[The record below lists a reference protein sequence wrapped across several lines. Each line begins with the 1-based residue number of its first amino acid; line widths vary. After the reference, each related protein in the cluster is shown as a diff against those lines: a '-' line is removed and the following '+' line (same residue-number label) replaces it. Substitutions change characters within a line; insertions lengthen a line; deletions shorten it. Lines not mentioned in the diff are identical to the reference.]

1 MTVGEA
7 LRRATDLAREGRS
20 EATAWDARILLAHA
34 LGHANPLALPPA
46 APLPDTLAA
55 RFEGLWSQRLAGV
68 PVQHLVGEW
77 DFFGRPFRVD
87 SRGLIPRPE
96 TEVLVL
102 QSIGAAPGALRI
114 LDLGTG
120 SGIVAI
126 TLLKELP
133 GARALALD
141 ASVQALALARENG
154 RRLGVASRLWLA
166 GSDWLSAI
174 EAPPFD
180 LVVSNPPYLA
190 RSESRG
196 LSRTVAEHDPELA
209 LYGGDDGLESIRQIL
224 DAVPRVL
231 SSGAPFLFE
240 IGFGQARDVERE
252 ARNRPAWRFNGI
264 AEDMAGIPRV
274 VRLTRA

>member
-1 MTVGEA
+1 MTVGDV
-7 LRRATDLAREGRS
+7 LRRATDLAREGGS
-20 EATAWDARILLAHA
+20 EATAWDARILLAHT
-34 LGHANPLALPPA
+34 LGHANPLALPPD
-46 APLPDTLAA
+46 APLTDALAA
-55 RFEGLWSQRLAGV
+55 RFEGLWSKRLSGV

-77 DFFGRPFRVD
+77 DFFGRPYRVD

-102 QSIGAAPGALRI
+102 QSIGAAPGARRI

-126 TLLKELP
+126 TLLKEMP
-133 GARALALD
+133 AARALALD

-154 RRLGVASRLWLA
+154 SRLGVSSRLWLA
-166 GSDWLSAI
+166 GSDWLTAI
-174 EAPPFD
+174 EAPLFD

-196 LSRTVAEHDPELA
+196 LSRTVADHDPELA
-209 LYGGDDGLESIRQIL
+209 LYGGDDGLESIRQLL

-231 SSGAPFLFE
+231 PSGAPFLFE

-252 ARNRPAWRFNGI
+252 TRNRPAWRFGGI
-264 AEDMAGIPRV
+264 AEDLAGIPRV

>member
-1 MTVGEA
+1 MTVGDA
-7 LRRATDLAREGRS
+7 LRRATDLARKVHS
-20 EATAWDARILLAHA
+20 EATAWDARILLAHT

-46 APLPDTLAA
+46 APLTEALAA
-55 RFEGLWSQRLAGV
+55 RFEGLWSKRLSGV

-77 DFFGRPFRVD
+77 DFFGRPYRVD

-102 QSIGAAPGALRI
+102 QSIGAAPGARRI

-126 TLLKELP
+126 TLLKEMP
-133 GARALALD
+133 AARALALD

-154 RRLGVASRLWLA
+154 SRLGVSSRLWLA
-166 GSDWLSAI
+166 GSDWLTAI
-174 EAPPFD
+174 EAPLFD

-196 LSRTVAEHDPELA
+196 LSRTVADHDPEMA
-209 LYGGDDGLESIRQIL
+209 LYGGDDGLESIRQLL

-231 SSGAPFLFE
+231 PSGGPFLFE

-252 ARNRPAWRFNGI
+252 TRDRPAWRFDGI
-264 AEDMAGIPRV
+264 AEDLAGIPRV

>member
-7 LRRATDLAREGRS
+7 LRRATDLAHEGRS
-20 EATAWDARILLAHA
+20 EATTWDARILLAHT

-46 APLPDTLAA
+46 APLPDALAA
-55 RFEGLWSQRLAGV
+55 RFEGLWRKRLSGV

-102 QSIGAAPGALRI
+102 QSIGAAPGARRI

-154 RRLGVASRLWLA
+154 KRLGVSARLWLA
-166 GSDWLSAI
+166 GSDWLTAI
-174 EAPPFD
+174 DAPPFD

-231 SSGAPFLFE
+231 LPGAPFLFE

-252 ARNRPAWRFNGI
+252 TRSRAAWRFDGI

>member
-1 MTVGEA
+1 MTIGDA
-7 LRRATDLAREGRS
+7 LRRATDLARQGGS

-34 LGHANPLALPPA
+34 LGHANPLALPPD
-46 APLPDTLAA
+46 APLSEALTV
-55 RFEGLWSQRLAGV
+55 RFEEMWTRRLSGV

-102 QSIGAAPGALRI
+102 QSIGAAPGARRI

-133 GARALALD
+133 SARALAVD
-141 ASVQALALARENG
+141 ASVQALALARHNAS
-154 RRLGVASRLWLA
+154 RLGVLSRLWLA
-166 GSDWLSAI
+166 GSDWLTAI

-190 RSESRG
+190 RSEARG

-209 LYGGDDGLESIRQIL
+209 LYGGDDGLESIRQLL

-231 SSGAPFLFE
+231 PPGAPYLFE
-240 IGFGQARDVERE
+240 IGFGQARDIEQEV
-252 ARNRPAWRFNGI
+252 RNRPAWRFDGI

-274 VRLTRA
+274 VRLVRK